1 MGTESTRS
9 QLAGDKPE
17 IVEWKLYKENLA
29 WVGIKVLG
37 SHLPGGPLE

>member
-17 IVEWKLYKENLA
+17 IVECLYKENLA
-29 WVGIKVLG
+29 WDGIKMLG